1 MINPFKSFLTHG
13 PLDYQFYVDQRLVV
27 KEIIFKSQM
36 VYYSNLISDSGSDHN
51 NTIQYNTMFFILR
64 G

>member
-1 MINPFKSFLTHG
+1 MWNNSIISKPTIQTVQGRFIEKVALIW
-13 PLDYQFYVDQRLVV
+13 LD
-27 KEIIFKSQM
+27 
-36 VYYSNLISDSGSDHN
+36 